1 MSRPAAP
8 PWLAHALRAQRGPVP
23 WSAVVRGALAA
34 GPLLLAG
41 VGTGRTAPGVL
52 AAIGAMLAGINDRPG
67 SRRAAVKRLGVP
79 ALAGTLGLLA
89 GTYAGQGLAAVPLT
103 LALTGLG
110 LIAGGI
116 SAVGP
121 VASAAG
127 TQLLV
132 GAAIGAGMPAAD
144 SGWQRALAFLAGAG
158 WLLVLRLALPT
169 PGSLA
174 GDFRFDGERAAVA
187 AVYDAIAALVEAV
200 GGAQATARR
209 AALTAALDQ
218 AQDALAGPRLRRY
231 ASSAAERRL
240 HAQYAAALPLA
251 EAATALF
258 WAGEPVSARAAEGPR
273 RLAAAVRGNTGA
285 GPLPAPHRSD
295 PALRAL
301 DGALL
306 RAAEA
311 FDGVEGAR
319 DRLLTGPRRLAAA
332 VRGNPGAGPLPAPRR
347 SAPGLRALDGAL
359 LRAAEAFDGVEGA
372 RDRLL
377 TGPRRLAAAVR
388 GNTGT
393 GPLPAPDRS
402 SAVRGNTGAGP
413 LPAPRRSA
421 PALRALDGALL
432 RAAEA
437 FGRVEGARD
446 RLLTRPRGVRDGLRD
461 AFGTGGREYGLR
473 VALCFGASAAIA
485 QALHHTRWYGPHQH
499 WYWLPATAVFLV
511 KPDLGPLAS
520 RVLCRAAGTVLGAL
534 VFAGLAALLPRP
546 AGLIALVAVCGAL
559 VPVATRHF
567 AALTAVVT
575 VLVLALVMAG
585 GEPQA
590 SVSRIGETLLA
601 CALVLVV
608 GHLPMP
614 GERGGAVRA
623 RLAAAGSAAHAYL
636 VHVLALGE
644 SGDRA
649 ERWALRREAYRTL
662 AEARTAIA
670 LAAAELPALAR
681 HTAGTDAVAEVLERL
696 VDTTTACAVHLD
708 DTGRLTPRHIG
719 QLHDTLAELELHGV
733 EVPLPA
739 AA

>member
-1 MSRPAAP
+1 MNRSPVSRRAVPL
-8 PWLAHALRAQRGPVP
+8 WLAHALRAQRGPVP
-23 WSAVVRGALAA
+23 WSAVCRGALAA

-41 VGTGRTAPGVL
+41 MLGGQTASGVL

-67 SRRAAVKRLGVP
+67 SRRASVKRLGVP
-79 ALAGTLGLLA
+79 ALAGALGLFL

-103 LALTGLG
+103 LALTALG
-110 LIAGGI
+110 LVAGGI

-132 GAAIGAGMPAAD
+132 AAAIGAGMPAAE

-174 GDFRFDGERAAVA
+174 GDFRFDGEREAVA
-187 AVYDAIAALVEAV
+187 DVYDAIAALVDAV
-200 GGAQATARR
+200 GGEHATARR
-209 AALTAALDQ
+209 AALTAALDH

-231 ASSAAERRL
+231 AGCAAERRL
-240 HAQYAAALPLA
+240 HARFAAALPLA
-251 EAATALF
+251 EAATALY
-258 WAGEPVSARAAEGPR
+258 WSGEAVPARAAE
-273 RLAAAVRGNTGA
+273 
-285 GPLPAPHRSD
+285 
-295 PALRAL
+295 
-301 DGALL
+301 
-306 RAAEA
+306 
-311 FDGVEGAR
+311 
-319 DRLLTGPRRLAAA
+319 
-332 VRGNPGAGPLPAPRR
+332 
-347 SAPGLRALDGAL
+347 
-359 LRAAEAFDGVEGA
+359 
-372 RDRLL
+372 
-377 TGPRRLAAAVR
+377 GPRRLAAAVR

-393 GPLPAPDRS
+393 GPLPAPH
-402 SAVRGNTGAGP
+402 
-413 LPAPRRSA
+413 RSA
-421 PALRALDGALL
+421 PALRALDDALL
-432 RAAEA
+432 RAADA
-437 FGRVEGARD
+437 FDRGEGAHRG
-446 RLLTRPRGVRDGLRD
+446 LLGRRRGFRHALR
-461 AFGTGGREYGLR
+461 AALGTGGREYGLR

-485 QALHHTRWYGPHQH
+485 QALHHARWYGQHEH

-546 AGLIALVAVCGAL
+546 AGLIALVAVCGA
-559 VPVATRHF
+559 VIPVATRHF
-567 AALTAVVT
+567 AALTAAVT

-614 GERGGAVRA
+614 GERGGGVRA
-623 RLAAAGSAAHAYL
+623 RLAAAGSAADAYL
-636 VHVLALGE
+636 LHVLGE

-670 LAAAELPALAR
+670 VAAAELPALAR
-681 HTAGTDAVAEVLERL
+681 HTEGTDAVAEVLERL

-708 DTGRLTPRHIG
+708 ETGRLTPRHLSRLRDALG
-719 QLHDTLAELELHGV
+719 ELERRGMR
-733 EVPLPA
+733 ERAGA
-739 AA
+739 AAAA

>member
-1 MSRPAAP
+1 MNRSPVSRRAVPL
-8 PWLAHALRAQRGPVP
+8 WLAHAFRAQRGPVP
-23 WSAVVRGALAA
+23 WSAVCRGALAA
-34 GPLLLAG
+34 GLLLPAG
-41 VGTGRTAPGVL
+41 MLGGQTASGVL

-67 SRRAAVKRLGVP
+67 SRRASVKRLGLP
-79 ALAGTLGLLA
+79 ALAGALGLLL

-103 LALTGLG
+103 LVLTALG
-110 LIAGGI
+110 LVAGGI

-132 GAAIGAGMPAAD
+132 AAAIGAGMPAAE

-158 WLLVLRLALPT
+158 WLLALRLALPT

-174 GDFRFDGERAAVA
+174 GDFRFDGERDAVA
-187 AVYDAIAALVEAV
+187 DVYDAIAALVDAV
-200 GGAQATARR
+200 GGEHATARR
-209 AALTAALDQ
+209 AALTAALDH

-231 ASSAAERRL
+231 AGSAAERRL
-240 HAQYAAALPLA
+240 HARFAAALPLA
-251 EAATALF
+251 EAATALY
-258 WAGEPVSARAAEGPR
+258 WAGEPVPARAAE
-273 RLAAAVRGNTGA
+273 
-285 GPLPAPHRSD
+285 
-295 PALRAL
+295 
-301 DGALL
+301 
-306 RAAEA
+306 
-311 FDGVEGAR
+311 
-319 DRLLTGPRRLAAA
+319 
-332 VRGNPGAGPLPAPRR
+332 
-347 SAPGLRALDGAL
+347 
-359 LRAAEAFDGVEGA
+359 
-372 RDRLL
+372 
-377 TGPRRLAAAVR
+377 GPRRLAAAVR

-393 GPLPAPDRS
+393 GPLPAPH
-402 SAVRGNTGAGP
+402 
-413 LPAPRRSA
+413 RSA
-421 PALRALDGALL
+421 PALRALDDALL
-432 RAAEA
+432 RAADA
-437 FGRVEGARD
+437 FDRGEGAHRG
-446 RLLTRPRGVRDGLRD
+446 LLGRRRGFRHALR
-461 AFGTGGREYGLR
+461 AALGTGGREYGLR

-485 QALHHTRWYGPHQH
+485 QALHHTRWYGQHEH

-546 AGLIALVAVCGAL
+546 AGLVALVAVCGA
-559 VPVATRHF
+559 VIPVATRHF

-614 GERGGAVRA
+614 GERGGGVRA
-623 RLAAAGSAAHAYL
+623 RLTAAGNAADAYL
-636 VHVLALGE
+636 LHVLGE

-681 HTAGTDAVAEVLERL
+681 HTEGTDAVAEVLERL

-708 DTGRLTPRHIG
+708 ETGRLTPRHLR
-719 QLHDTLAELELHGV
+719 QLRDALGELERRGMR
-733 EVPLPA
+733 VPVHAPA

>member
-8 PWLAHALRAQRGPVP
+8 LWLAHALRAQRGPVP
-23 WSAVVRGALAA
+23 WSAVTRGALAA

-41 VGTGRTAPGVL
+41 VGTEHTAPGVL
-52 AAIGAMLAGINDRPG
+52 AAIAAMLAGINDRPG
-67 SRRAAVKRLGVP
+67 SRRASVRRLGVP
-79 ALAGTLGLLA
+79 ALAGALGLLA
-89 GTYAGQGLAAVPLT
+89 GTYAGQGPAAVPLT
-103 LALTGLG
+103 LALTLLG
-110 LIAGGI
+110 LVAGGV

-158 WLLVLRLALPT
+158 WLLLLRLALPT
-169 PGSLA
+169 PGSLT

-187 AVYDAIAALVEAV
+187 EVYDAVAALLDAV
-200 GGAQATARR
+200 GGDRATARR

-218 AQDALAGPRLRRY
+218 AQDALAGPRLRRC

-240 HAQYAAALPLA
+240 HAQYVAALPLA

-273 RLAAAVRGNTGA
+273 RLAAAVRGNTGT
-285 GPLPAPHRSD
+285 GPLPAPH
-295 PALRAL
+295 
-301 DGALL
+301 
-306 RAAEA
+306 
-311 FDGVEGAR
+311 
-319 DRLLTGPRRLAAA
+319 
-332 VRGNPGAGPLPAPRR
+332 
-347 SAPGLRALDGAL
+347 
-359 LRAAEAFDGVEGA
+359 
-372 RDRLL
+372 
-377 TGPRRLAAAVR
+377 
-388 GNTGT
+388 
-393 GPLPAPDRS
+393 
-402 SAVRGNTGAGP
+402 
-413 LPAPRRSA
+413 RSA
-421 PALRALDGALL
+421 PALRALDDALL
-432 RAAEA
+432 RAAET
-437 FGRVEGARD
+437 FDQGQGAQH
-446 RLLTRPRGVRDGLRD
+446 RLLTRRMGLRGALRA

-473 VALCFGASAAIA
+473 VAVCFGASAAIA
-485 QALHHTRWYGPHQH
+485 QALHHTRWYGQHQH

-614 GERGGAVRA
+614 GERGGGVRA
-623 RLAAAGSAAHAYL
+623 RLATAGSAAHAYL
-636 VHVLALGE
+636 VHVLGE
-644 SGDRA
+644 SDDRA
-649 ERWALRREAYRTL
+649 ERWVLRREAYRTL
-662 AEARTAIA
+662 AEARSAIA

-681 HTAGTDAVAEVLERL
+681 HTAGTDAVADVLERL

-708 DTGRLTPRHIG
+708 ETGRLTPRHVG
-719 QLHDTLAELELHGV
+719 QLQDALHELRHQGV
-733 EVPLPA
+733 EVPLPVA
-739 AA
+739 A